1 MLNEMQLVSGAAK
14 VSGKVA
20 FVESEPII
28 FSDSIQN
35 NILFGK
41 EMDQTRYTEAI

>member
-1 MLNEMQLVSGAAK
+1 MLNELNLVSGTAK
-14 VSGKVA
+14 LSGKVSY
-20 FVESEPII
+20 VEPEPII

-41 EMDQTRYTEAI
+41 EFDKSKY